1 MSRLLV
7 CSEPDLPSVNM
18 KEALLSFH
26 GWEDMGDDGV
36 NSYICHGDTVMVTI
50 PDIHVRHEDLDKEV
64 ERFGVKIDEIIVMSK
79 HSAKSGRPALTAHPI
94 GNYHDNLYGGRANAV
109 VRPAPAL
116 MTDALRRIVASNDM
130 PDTQTC
136 FEVTHHGPWM
146 EKPTFFIEV
155 GSEQTHW
162 ENKHAAE
169 ILAHVIEDLDPH
181 DEYPVAVGMGGGH
194 YAPRF
199 TEVALK
205 YKVNFG
211 HMLPNY
217 QMEDSDDED
226 IVRMLRLAC
235 EATGTKLVY
244 LHRKSMKKPEE
255 RRISGLIE
263 SAGYEQISSSDLEP
277 LNGNRRRSRRS
288 PFREW
293 RS

>member
-1 MSRLLV
+1 MRES
-7 CSEPDLPSVNM
+7 
-18 KEALLSFH
+18 LLSFH

-36 NSYICHGDTVMVTI
+36 NRYLGYGDTVMVTI
-50 PDIHVRHEDLDKEV
+50 PDMHIRHECLDEEV
-64 ERFGVKIDEIIVMSK
+64 RKFGVKIDEMIVMSK

-94 GNYHDNLYGGRANAV
+94 GNYHENEFGGRAETL

-116 MTDALRRIVASNDM
+116 MTDALRRIVATNDM
-130 PDTQTC
+130 PETQTC
-136 FEVTHHGPWM
+136 FEVTHHGPWVDV
-146 EKPTFFIEV
+146 PTMYIEV

-169 ILAHVIEDLDPH
+169 ILAHVIEDLDPQY
-181 DEYPVAVGMGGGH
+181 DYPVAIGVGGGH

-217 QMEDSDDED
+217 QIENRDDED
-226 IVRMLRLAC
+226 IVRMIKAAS

-244 LHRKSMKKPEE
+244 LHRKSMKKSEE
-255 RRISGLIE
+255 RHISGLIE
-263 SAGYEQISSSDLEP
+263 SSGLEQISSSDLEP
-277 LNGNRRRSRRS
+277 ISGN
-288 PFREW
+288 
-293 RS
+293 

>member
-7 CSEPDLPSVNM
+7 CSEKDLPSVNM
-18 KEALLSFH
+18 KESLLSLH
-26 GWEDMGDDGV
+26 GWEDMGDDGA
-36 NSYICHGDTVMVTI
+36 NSYLSYGETVMVTI
-50 PDIHVRHEDLDKEV
+50 PDMHIYHEDLDKEV
-64 ERFGVKIDEIIVMSK
+64 ERFGVKVDEVIVMSK

-94 GNYHDNLYGGRANAV
+94 GNYHENQFGGKEGALVKA
-109 VRPAPAL
+109 APAL
-116 MTDALRRIVASNDM
+116 MTDALRRIVATNDM
-130 PDTQTC
+130 PDNQTC

-146 EKPTFFIEV
+146 EKPTFYIEV

-181 DEYPVAVGMGGGH
+181 EEYPSAVGMGGGH

-205 YKVNFG
+205 FKVNFG

-217 QMEDSDDED
+217 QLENRDDED
-226 IVRMLRLAC
+226 IARMLKLAC

-255 RRISGLIE
+255 RRMSSLIE
-263 SAGYEQISSSDLEP
+263 SAGFEQISSSDLDP
-277 LNGNRRRSRRS
+277 IDGS
-288 PFREW
+288 
-293 RS
+293 